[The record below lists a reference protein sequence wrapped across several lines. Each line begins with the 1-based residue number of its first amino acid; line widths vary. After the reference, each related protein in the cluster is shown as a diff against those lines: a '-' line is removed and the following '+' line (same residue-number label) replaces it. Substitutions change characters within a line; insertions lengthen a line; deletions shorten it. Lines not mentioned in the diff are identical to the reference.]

1 MRKTASK
8 QEIEML
14 VSVDHATHILDLKVF
29 TSPKKR
35 VPAELVGTASLRM
48 QDLRDVVEILSRR
61 LQIQDW
67 MDAQAEARKAR
78 PLMTRLRAGAL
89 YASGG

>member
-35 VPAELVGTASLRM
+35 VPAERHRQP
-48 QDLRDVVEILSRR
+48 QDAR
-61 LQIQDW
+61 L
-67 MDAQAEARKAR
+67 A
-78 PLMTRLRAGAL
+78 
-89 YASGG
+89 